1 MPDRLIT
8 LERQLAALAE
18 SVENYAA
25 NQNPSTFDVMERE
38 MLNAKKM
45 LNSKNLKIE
54 EK

>member
-1 MPDRLIT
+1 MSEPLIT

-18 SVENYAA
+18 AVENYAT
-25 NQNPSTFDVMERE
+25 NQKPSTFDAMEQE